1 MNSPF
6 FESEII
12 TTTRK
17 QTMAISPSPLV
28 DIYISNFP
36 EHTQNLL
43 QLLRETIMA
52 EAPDSEEVISY
63 QMPAYK
69 WKGMLV
75 YFAGY
80 EKHIGFYP
88 TGNGIEAF
96 QHEFT
101 GFKWSKGAVQFPLD
115 RELPLDLVRRMVRY
129 RLEQNAAKVKSG
141 KKS

>member
-1 MNSPF
+1 
-6 FESEII
+6 
-12 TTTRK
+12 
-17 QTMAISPSPLV
+17 MAIVPSPLV

-36 EHTQNLL
+36 GHTQKLL
-43 QLLRETIMA
+43 QLLRETIVA
-52 EAPDSEEVISY
+52 EAPEAEEVISY

-69 WKGMLV
+69 WKGILV

-88 TGNGIEAF
+88 TGKGIEAF
-96 QHEFT
+96 QHEFM
-101 GFKWSKGAVQFPLD
+101 GYKWSKGAVLFPLD

-129 RLEQNAAKVKSG
+129 RLEQNGSKAKSA